1 MVKSFN
7 DNKNIFMCHNNI
19 EPLRYSAHLWKELN
33 PEWKIWIFDDNLCR
47 KFIYQYFGKIGLQ
60 VFDYMKS
67 GPIKADFWRCCIL
80 YKFGGLYV
88 DSDIEPVLPLRRLIT
103 PDDYFISCLSH
114 EFAGQSENFFMK
126 PGLTFNPHFIYC
138 RHSGCGILR
147 KSINMYIEKYLKK
160 EKFSYWPWSIVENW
174 RKNWEMQVLAVYLK
188 RLNTK
193 SLKLGNRKYKFLVE
207 EMQHNSG
214 RPGALHGYAC
224 TYNNE
229 IFMWNRSVH
238 YDSHNHQFKSSYP
251 NIVLDK
257 LIDKNQKL
265 IEESKKSEPK
275 KSEPKKSNPNKN
287 VKINKPK
294 NLNVVKRP
302 RIIIIDN
309 RTYKQ
314 NPGFRSNKIQMNVS
328 GMNAKRLEYI
338 S

>member
-1 MVKSFN
+1 M
-7 DNKNIFMCHNNI
+7 
-19 EPLRYSAHLWKELN
+19 
-33 PEWKIWIFDDNLCR
+33 
-47 KFIYQYFGKIGLQ
+47 
-60 VFDYMKS
+60 
-67 GPIKADFWRCCIL
+67 L

-88 DSDIEPVLPLRRLIT
+88 DSDIEPVLPLSRLIR

-138 RHSGCGILR
+138 RNSGCGILR

-174 RKNWEMQVLAVYLK
+174 RKNWEMQVLGVYLK

-207 EMQHNSG
+207 ENQHNSG
-214 RPGALHGYAC
+214 RPGGLHGFAC
-224 TYNNE
+224 KYNNE
-229 IFMWNRSVH
+229 LFMWNRSVH
-238 YDSHNHQFKSSYP
+238 YDACKHVFKESYQ
-251 NIVLDK
+251 NIVLDR

-275 KSEPKKSNPNKN
+275 KSNPNKN
-287 VKINKPK
+287 EKINKPK
-294 NLNVVKRP
+294 NLRDVKRP
-302 RIIIIDN
+302 RIILIDN
-309 RTYKQ
+309 R
-314 NPGFRSNKIQMNVS
+314 
-328 GMNAKRLEYI
+328 ALEYI